1 MLRGQCDFPED
12 RRARRL
18 TRASPRVRGSRFAAR
33 TCRASRVRAPP
44 GAHSAA
50 CDVSASDH
58 ATLRRR
64 AREDPAGGLRSA
76 KCFPRPPSILSAR
89 ARGVASNASAPI
101 ECKRGEE
108 GPEEGGVVKLPV
120 SRITSRVHSRLYFD
134 PHGDGRI
141 LDLVEPIR
149 PVHLLDL
156 LPQCTEHLLDQG
168 CR

>member
-1 MLRGQCDFPED
+1 MRFSRGPPRTATRTCVA
-12 RRARRL
+12 AR
-18 TRASPRVRGSRFAAR
+18 SRFAGANLP
-33 TCRASRVRAPP
+33 VRAP
-44 GAHSAA
+44 GARSAA

-108 GPEEGGVVKLPV
+108 GPEEGGVVKLP
-120 SRITSRVHSRLYFD
+120 SPASRLASILGYILTRMVT
-134 PHGDGRI
+134 DGSW
-141 LDLVEPIR
+141 
-149 PVHLLDL
+149 
-156 LPQCTEHLLDQG
+156 TS
-168 CR
+168 